1 MEEPAARA
9 EEGHSA
15 DDDGEGKQEAVPVAL
30 EDEARRR
37 GAQALDLDVAPLRP
51 LVWRVEP
58 VDPGVELGLGE
69 GFVRGP
75 GGPVKHRQQ
84 NYGEKERH
92 APDRERDDSGSSG
105 DQRSQREDA
114 EEDGEDLDPY
124 VHLPAVIGDELDRV
138 GQRRRLRLLGSRYG
152 RNDENQSQGAEDND
166 CGQGDAGHHRRA
178 VDGEVDRRDNQQDDA
193 GDREQAE
200 GVGARGLAEGSS
212 ILNRRR
218 VRQLHVGGEDV
229 HSAYS
234 DARLQRLGVIKAQ
247 YDPANLFR
255 FNQNIPPAK
264 G

>member
-1 MEEPAARA
+1 LEEPAARA

-84 NYGEKERH
+84 NDGEKERH

-105 DQRSQREDA
+105 DQRSQRED
-114 EEDGEDLDPY
+114 
-124 VHLPAVIGDELDRV
+124 
-138 GQRRRLRLLGSRYG
+138 
-152 RNDENQSQGAEDND
+152 AEDND

-218 VRQLHVGGEDV
+218 IRQLHVGGEDV

-264 G
+264 D